1 MLRLNF
7 ANKPLRTLGIFVT
20 AEEWLKTE
28 EASAIAFSMAESA
41 KRETDPTYR
50 SSGLG
55 EKKMAEVK
63 AARQM
68 GVELFEEEVKSLSR
82 LDPRT
87 ADEGVYMR
95 LIKLYGKYGCNIICR
110 AADQLSDYKERW

>member
-1 MLRLNF
+1 MRLNF
-7 ANKPLRTLGIFVT
+7 ANKALRTLGIFVT
-20 AEEWLKTE
+20 TEEWLNTE

-41 KRETDPTYR
+41 KREADPTYH

-55 EKKMAEVK
+55 EKMTAEVE
-63 AARQM
+63 AARRM
-68 GVELFEEEVKSLSR
+68 GIEVFEKEVENLSR

-95 LIKLYGKYGCNIICR
+95 LIKLYGTFGCNIICR
-110 AADQLSDYKERW
+110 AADQLQL